1 MGLLGLFCG
10 DMMLKKLSLSEVIKI
25 EICVNFFLDDIDI
38 RELHLEGGWA
48 QDSSHIFVV
57 DNLALCC
64 HAVAR

>member
-1 MGLLGLFCG
+1 MC
-10 DMMLKKLSLSEVIKI
+10 KL
-25 EICVNFFLDDIDI
+25 FLDDIDI